1 MRRKGRHGHAFLLGQ
16 LVSVVGWGFRDP
28 GLRSAAFKA
37 EVTAVGIVMETGL
50 RHEHAHGAVSVHVLV
65 EDRLGWFPENGLID
79 VHALGDDP

>member
-1 MRRKGRHGHAFLLGQ
+1 M
-16 LVSVVGWGFRDP
+16 VGWCFRDP

-50 RHEHAHGAVSVHVLV
+50 KHEHGHGVETVHVLI
-65 EDRLGWFPENGLID
+65 ENRLGWFPENGLID